1 MTPRRQVLFL
11 VGLVLVIVLVT
22 LLPEATFRSTQGF
35 LVAASGVIL
44 VMLALA
50 TFLVPARRALG
61 RLFGFD
67 AQGKGVVAVAKPDE
81 WRDLVKPLFSA
92 LVCLAVAGV
101 SGLARTLF

>member
-1 MTPRRQVLFL
+1 MSPLRHVLFL
-11 VGLVLVIVLVT
+11 VGLALVIVLVSM
-22 LLPEATFRSTQGF
+22 LPDETFATTQGF

-44 VMLALA
+44 LLLALA

-61 RLFGFD
+61 RLFGFQTS
-67 AQGKGVVAVAKPDE
+67 ARGVMAVAKPDE

-101 SGLARTLF
+101 SGLVRVLL